1 MLATWLLENTLGK
14 INELEDAA
22 FSEGN
27 TENAQNLNL
36 ERTILEED
44 LKAFLKNHQV
54 CRARLLRTER
64 N

>member
-27 TENAQNLNL
+27 TENAQNLDL
-36 ERTILEED
+36 ERSILQED
-44 LKAFLKNHQV
+44 LKAFLKNHLVRITQAHHP
-54 CRARLLRTER
+54 RY
-64 N
+64 